1 MNAAFFKALRQRN
14 SAVFGTSLSQG
25 QVDGIEAI
33 LAECR
38 SRGAGLHQTAYI
50 LATGYGETGGKMQAV
65 RENLNYSAAQIARHF
80 GAHRR
85 QGLTPQQ
92 LARNP
97 KLLGNTVYGGDWG
110 AKYLGNT
117 QPGDGFNFRGFWIG
131 QFTGRCNAEKAG
143 RDLGLDL
150 VGNPELL
157 NKNGL
162 GCKLLVRW
170 MLDGRATGIRLGVFV
185 NEKHQD
191 YLGARKVWGGVNASK
206 YVGYAKAFEAALIAG
221 GYEAGPQ
228 RPAPPMPAPVVASD
242 PVIDTAPPAKPK
254 GNVWAALASLPEAI
268 AAIIK
273 ALGK

>member
-1 MNAAFFKALRQRN
+1 MNAAFFKALRQRGIG
-14 SAVFGTSLSQG
+14 VFGTSLSQG

-38 SRGAGLHQTAYI
+38 ARGAGLHQTAYI

-65 RENLNYSAAQIARHF
+65 REDLNYSAAQIAKHF
-80 GAHRR
+80 RAHRR

-97 KLLGNTVYGGDWG
+97 KHLGNTVYGGAWG
-110 AKYLGNT
+110 ARNLGNT

-131 QFTGRCNAEKAG
+131 QFTGRRNAEKAG

-150 VGNPELL
+150 VGNPALL
-157 NKNGL
+157 DESGF
-162 GCKLLVRW
+162 GHKLLVRW
-170 MLDGRATGIRLGVFV
+170 MLGGGATGRKLGEFV
-185 NEKHQD
+185 NAGHQD

-221 GYEAGPQ
+221 EYKAGPQ
-228 RPAPPMPAPVVASD
+228 RTAPAMPAPVVPSA
-242 PVIDTAPPAKPK
+242 PVTDTTPAAKPQ
-254 GNVWAALASLPEAI
+254 GNVWAALLAAI
-268 AAIIK
+268 AALFK
-273 ALGK
+273 K